1 VKLFRR
7 SNPARILATREPIGV
22 VAAITPWNFPMAMLT
37 RKLGPALAAG
47 CTGSSNR
54 PITRRSAPLRCTLA
68 KQAGVPDGVLNAVA
82 GNTHE
87 ISDAIMASRDVRKI
101 SFTGS
106 TSVGKTL
113 VRNAAETMKKS
124 RWSWGK
130 CPVYRF

>member
-1 VKLFRR
+1 
-7 SNPARILATREPIGV
+7 
-22 VAAITPWNFPMAMLT
+22 MAMLT

-47 CTGSSNR
+47 CTGVIKPANNT
-54 PITRRSAPLRCTLA
+54 PLSAFALLTLA

-113 VRNAAETMKKS
+113 VRNAAETMKKVS
-124 RWSWGK
+124 MELGEMPRISFL
-130 CPVYRF
+130 RMQISTRR